1 MSAPATSS
9 GLGASALC
17 GSITPVSGPPVV
29 IRAARE
35 SELPLISALE
45 KSGDQ
50 LFRAAGLDRIADAP
64 APEPD
69 AYRPALEDGRLLVA
83 VDEQDAAVGFI
94 RLEMLDGDPHV
105 EQVSV
110 HPDHAGRGIGAS
122 LLAAAEQV
130 ACARGHRRMTLT
142 TFRDVPWNG
151 PYYTRLGWST
161 LRAADLPP
169 ELAAARQHERDIGL
183 DEWPRQAMAK
193 NL

>member
-1 MSAPATSS
+1 M
-9 GLGASALC
+9 
-17 GSITPVSGPPVV
+17 V

-45 KSGDQ
+45 KSGDG
-50 LFRAAGLDRIADAP
+50 LFRAAGMDRVADAP

-69 AYRPALEDGRLLVA
+69 TYRPALQDGLLLVA
-83 VDEQDAAVGFI
+83 VDERDAALGFV

-110 HPDHAGRGIGAS
+110 HPDCAGCGIGAA
-122 LLAAAEQV
+122 LLAAAEQL
-130 ACARGHRRMTLT
+130 ARARGHRRMTLT

-169 ELAAARQHERDIGL
+169 ELAATRQHERDLGL

>member
-1 MSAPATSS
+1 MVIRA
-9 GLGASALC
+9 
-17 GSITPVSGPPVV
+17 V

-45 KSGDQ
+45 KAGDQ
-50 LFRAAGLDRIADAP
+50 LFLTVGLHGIADAP

-83 VDEQDAAVGFI
+83 VDERDAPLGFI
-94 RLEMLDGDPHV
+94 RLEMLDGGPHV

-110 HPDHAGRGIGAS
+110 HQDRAGSGIGAA
-122 LLAAAEQV
+122 LLAAAERL
-130 ACARGHRRMTLT
+130 ARARGHHRMTLT

-151 PYYTRLGWST
+151 PYYTRLGWSI
-161 LRAADLPP
+161 LPADDLPP
-169 ELAAARQHERDIGL
+169 ELAAARRHERDLGL

>member
-1 MSAPATSS
+1 MP
-9 GLGASALC
+9 
-17 GSITPVSGPPVV
+17 GPFVV

-45 KSGDQ
+45 KSGEKQ
-50 LFRAAGLDRIADAP
+50 FRAAGMDRVADAP
-64 APEPD
+64 AQEPD
-69 AYRPALEDGRLLVA
+69 AYRPALAEGRLLVA
-83 VDEQDAAVGFI
+83 VDGRDTPLGFI

-110 HPDHAGRGIGAS
+110 HPDHAGHGIGAA
-122 LLAAAEQV
+122 LLAAAEQL
-130 ACARGHRRMTLT
+130 ACARGHRRITLT

-161 LRAADLPP
+161 MREADLPP
-169 ELAAARQHERDIGL
+169 ELAAARRHERDLGF

-193 NL
+193 SL

>member
-1 MSAPATSS
+1 M
-9 GLGASALC
+9 
-17 GSITPVSGPPVV
+17 V
-29 IRAARE
+29 IRAAQA
-35 SELPLISALE
+35 SELPLISAIE

-50 LFRAAGLDRIADAP
+50 LFRAVGMDAIADAP

-69 AYRPALEDGRLLVA
+69 AYRAALDDGWLLVA

-94 RLEMLDGDPHV
+94 RLEMLDGGPHV

-110 HPDHAGRGIGAS
+110 RHDRAGHGIGAS
-122 LLAAAEQV
+122 LLAAAEQL
-130 ACARGHRRMTLT
+130 ARARGHRRMTLT

-151 PYYTRLGWST
+151 PYYTRLGWSA
-161 LRAADLPP
+161 LPADDLPP
-169 ELAAARQHERDIGL
+169 ELAAVRRHERDLGL

>member
-1 MSAPATSS
+1 
-9 GLGASALC
+9 
-17 GSITPVSGPPVV
+17 VSEVPIV

-50 LFRAAGLDRIADAP
+50 LFRAAGMDRIADAP
-64 APEPD
+64 APEPN

-83 VDEQDAAVGFI
+83 VDEQDAPVGFI
-94 RLEMLDGDPHV
+94 RLEMLDGGPHV
-105 EQVSV
+105 EQVSI
-110 HPDHAGRGIGAS
+110 HPDSAGHGVGAS

-130 ACARGHRRMTLT
+130 ARARGHRRMTLT
-142 TFRDVPWNG
+142 TFRHVPWNG

-169 ELAAARQHERDIGL
+169 ELAAARQHERDLGL